1 MEYKI
6 LICGILLFFSLCSI
20 RLARTAQVPLL
31 VMFLFVGIA
40 AGSEGIGGIYFDD
53 FATAQN
59 IGNFALLFILFS
71 GALETKKIDALSALY
86 PSGMLATVGVF
97 LTAVIAAVFTYFL
110 TNFSFIESLIFGSFV
125 SSTDAAAVMS
135 ILGES
140 KLKKRIRTIIE
151 IESGSNDPMA
161 YALILFFLSIYKATS
176 GDVHIFQGIIFL
188 IRQIILGLA
197 MGFLFGKITIPAS
210 KLMQIKREEFMI
222 IHIISFLFICFSLT
236 TILKGNGFLAIYIMG
251 IFIGNER
258 FDYRINFMRNMRVAS
273 WLMQITMFI
282 ILGLLV
288 FPSQLLSVIV
298 KGSILAIL
306 VIIVGRFIVVYLVL
320 IPFKLDKKEKFFIS
334 WAGLK
339 GAVPII
345 FSIFAVS
352 ENIDNAQMMFNMI
365 FYMVVFSVILQG
377 MSLKH
382 VAKWLGLL
390 EEERNSDDIEVEV
403 DELEELAVK
412 KLYLTRNS
420 EYANKQIKE
429 LHLSAKMHI
438 VSVKRGDE
446 YLTPS
451 GSLELLPG
459 DQILFSMR

>member
-258 FDYRINFMRNMRVAS
+258 FDYRINFMRNMRVVS

-288 FPSQLLSVIV
+288 FPNQLLSVIV
-298 KGSILAIL
+298 KGSILAVL

-352 ENIDNAQMMFNMI
+352 ENLDSAHMMFNMI

-377 MSLKH
+377 MSLKY

-390 EEERNSDDIEVEV
+390 EEEKSSDDVEVEV

>member
-1 MEYKI
+1 M
-6 LICGILLFFSLCSI
+6 
-20 RLARTAQVPLL
+20 PLL

-210 KLMQIKREEFMI
+210 RIMQIKREEFMI

-288 FPSQLLSVIV
+288 FPSQLLSVIL

>member
-1 MEYKI
+1 M
-6 LICGILLFFSLCSI
+6 
-20 RLARTAQVPLL
+20 PLL

-53 FATAQN
+53 FTTAQN

-86 PSGMLATVGVF
+86 PSGILATAGVF

-161 YALILFFLSIYKATS
+161 YALILFFLSIYKAAS

-210 KLMQIKREEFMI
+210 RLMQIKREEFMI

-298 KGSILAIL
+298 KGSILAVL

-382 VAKWLGLL
+382 VA
-390 EEERNSDDIEVEV
+390 
-403 DELEELAVK
+403 
-412 KLYLTRNS
+412 
-420 EYANKQIKE
+420 
-429 LHLSAKMHI
+429 LSLIHI
-438 VSVKRGDE
+438 
-446 YLTPS
+446 
-451 GSLELLPG
+451 
-459 DQILFSMR
+459 

>member
-6 LICGILLFFSLCSI
+6 LICGILLFLSLCSI
-20 RLARTAQVPLL
+20 RIARTAQVPLL
-31 VMFLFVGIA
+31 IMFLFIGIA

-53 FATAQN
+53 FVTAQN

-86 PSGMLATVGVF
+86 PSGILATLGVF
-97 LTAVIAAVFTYFL
+97 LTAVIAAAFTYFL
-110 TNFSFIESLIFGSFV
+110 TDFSVIESLIFGSFV

-161 YALILFFLSIYKATS
+161 YALILFFLSMYKATD
-176 GDVHIFQGIIFL
+176 GNLHIVQGIFFL
-188 IRQIILGLA
+188 IRQIVLGLA
-197 MGFLFGKITIPAS
+197 FGALFGKITIPAS
-210 KLMQIKREEFMI
+210 RIMQIKREEFMI
-222 IHIISFLFICFSLT
+222 IHIISFLFICFSVT
-236 TILKGNGFLAIYIMG
+236 TILQGNGFLAIYIMG

-282 ILGLLV
+282 LLGLLV
-288 FPSQLLSVIV
+288 FPSQLVSLML

-306 VIIVGRFIVVYLVL
+306 IIIVGRFLVVYLVL
-320 IPFKLDKKEKFFIS
+320 VPFKLTGKEKFFIS

-352 ENIDNAQMMFNMI
+352 ENIQNAQMMFNMI

-377 MSLKH
+377 MSLKY
-382 VAKWLGLL
+382 VAKFLGLL
-390 EEERNSDDIEVEV
+390 EEDEASDDVEVEV

-420 EYANKQIKE
+420 EYANKQIKD
-429 LHLSAKMHI
+429 LHLSAKVHI
-438 VSVKRGDE
+438 VSVKRDGR

>member
-20 RLARTAQVPLL
+20 RIARTAQVPLL

-53 FATAQN
+53 FVTAQN

-86 PSGMLATVGVF
+86 PSGMLATAGVF

-161 YALILFFLSIYKATS
+161 YALILFFLSIYKAAS

-210 KLMQIKREEFMI
+210 RLMQIKREEFMI

-298 KGSILAIL
+298 KGSILAVL

-390 EEERNSDDIEVEV
+390 EEEKTSDDIEVEV

>member
-1 MEYKI
+1 M
-6 LICGILLFFSLCSI
+6 
-20 RLARTAQVPLL
+20 PLL

-86 PSGMLATVGVF
+86 PSGILATAGVF

-161 YALILFFLSIYKATS
+161 YALILFFLSIYKAAS

-210 KLMQIKREEFMI
+210 RLMQIKREEFMI

-298 KGSILAIL
+298 KGSILAVL

-352 ENIDNAQMMFNMI
+352 ENIDNAQMMFNII

-390 EEERNSDDIEVEV
+390 EEEKTSDDIEVEV

-420 EYANKQIKE
+420 EYANKQIKD

>member
-1 MEYKI
+1 MEYQI

-86 PSGMLATVGVF
+86 PSGILATAGVF
-97 LTAVIAAVFTYFL
+97 LTAVIAAAFTYFL

-210 KLMQIKREEFMI
+210 RLMQIKREEFMI

-288 FPSQLLSVIV
+288 FPSQLLSVIL
-298 KGSILAIL
+298 KGSILAVL

-352 ENIDNAQMMFNMI
+352 ENLDNAQMMFNMI

-390 EEERNSDDIEVEV
+390 EEEKTSDDIEVEV

>member
-1 MEYKI
+1 M
-6 LICGILLFFSLCSI
+6 
-20 RLARTAQVPLL
+20 PLL

-210 KLMQIKREEFMI
+210 RLMQIKREEFMI

-382 VAKWLGLL
+382 VAKWLGFL

>member
-86 PSGMLATVGVF
+86 PSGILATAGVF

-161 YALILFFLSIYKATS
+161 YALILFFLSIYKAAS

-210 KLMQIKREEFMI
+210 RLMQIKREEFMI

-298 KGSILAIL
+298 KGSILAVL

-334 WAGLK
+334 WVGLK

-390 EEERNSDDIEVEV
+390 EEEKTSDDIEVEV

-420 EYANKQIKE
+420 EYANKQIKD

>member
-1 MEYKI
+1 
-6 LICGILLFFSLCSI
+6 
-20 RLARTAQVPLL
+20 
-31 VMFLFVGIA
+31 MFLFVGIA
-40 AGSEGIGGIYFDD
+40 AGSEGVGGIYFDD

-59 IGNFALLFILFS
+59 VGNFALLFILFS

-86 PSGMLATVGVF
+86 PSGILATLGVF

-110 TNFSFIESLIFGSFV
+110 TDFSFMESLIFGSFV

-161 YALILFFLSIYKATS
+161 YALILFFLSLYQATS
-176 GDVHIFQGIIFL
+176 GDMHIFQGIFFL
-188 IRQIILGLA
+188 IRQIVLGLA
-197 MGFLFGKITIPAS
+197 LGAFFGKITIPAS
-210 KLMQIKREEFMI
+210 RLMQIKREEFMI
-222 IHIISFLFICFSLT
+222 LHIVSFLFICFSLT

-251 IFIGNER
+251 MFIGNER
-258 FDYRINFMRNMRVAS
+258 FEYRINFMRNMRVIS

-288 FPSQLLSVIV
+288 FPSQLLSVII
-298 KGSILAIL
+298 KGSILAVL
-306 VIIVGRFIVVYLVL
+306 VIIVGRILVVYLVL
-320 IPFKLDKKEKFFIS
+320 LPFKLTGKEKFFIS

-345 FSIFAVS
+345 FSMFAVS
-352 ENIDNAQMMFNMI
+352 HNLENAQMMFNMI
-365 FYMVVFSVILQG
+365 FYMVVFSVLLQG

-382 VAKWLGLL
+382 VAKYLGLL
-390 EEERNSDDIEVEV
+390 EESNGDEDEEVEV

-420 EYANKQIKE
+420 EYANKQIKD

-438 VSVKRGDE
+438 ISVKRGDK
-446 YLTPS
+446 YLTPN

-459 DQILFSMR
+459 DQILFSLR

>member
-1 MEYKI
+1 M
-6 LICGILLFFSLCSI
+6 
-20 RLARTAQVPLL
+20 PLL

-86 PSGMLATVGVF
+86 PSGMLATAGVF

-161 YALILFFLSIYKATS
+161 YALILFFLSIYKAAS

-210 KLMQIKREEFMI
+210 RLMQIKREEFMI

-288 FPSQLLSVIV
+288 FPSQLLSVIL
-298 KGSILAIL
+298 KGSILAVL

-352 ENIDNAQMMFNMI
+352 ENLDNAQMMFNMI

-390 EEERNSDDIEVEV
+390 EEEKTSDDVEVEV

-420 EYANKQIKE
+420 EYANKQIKD

>member
-20 RLARTAQVPLL
+20 RLARTVQVPLL
-31 VMFLFVGIA
+31 IMFLFVGIA

-59 IGNFALLFILFS
+59 VGNFALLFILFS

-86 PSGMLATVGVF
+86 PSGILATLGVF

-110 TNFSFIESLIFGSFV
+110 TDFSFMESLIFGSFV

-161 YALILFFLSIYKATS
+161 YALILFFLSLYQATS
-176 GDVHIFQGIIFL
+176 GDMHIFQGIFFL
-188 IRQIILGLA
+188 IRQIVLGLA
-197 MGFLFGKITIPAS
+197 LGAFFGKITIPTS
-210 KLMQIKREEFMI
+210 RLMQIKREEFMI
-222 IHIISFLFICFSLT
+222 LHIVSFLFICFSLT

-251 IFIGNER
+251 MFIGNEK
-258 FDYRINFMRNMRVAS
+258 FEYRINFMRNMRVIS

-288 FPSQLLSVIV
+288 FPSQLLSVII
-298 KGSILAIL
+298 KGSILAVL
-306 VIIVGRFIVVYLVL
+306 VIIVGRILVVYLVL
-320 IPFKLDKKEKFFIS
+320 LPFKLTGKEKFFIS

-345 FSIFAVS
+345 FSMFAVS
-352 ENIDNAQMMFNMI
+352 HNLENAQMMFNMI
-365 FYMVVFSVILQG
+365 FYMVVFSVLLQG

-382 VAKWLGLL
+382 VAKYLGLL
-390 EEERNSDDIEVEV
+390 EESNGDEDEEVEV

-420 EYANKQIKE
+420 EYANKQIKD

-438 VSVKRGDE
+438 VSVKRGDK
-446 YLTPS
+446 YLTPN

-459 DQILFSMR
+459 DQILFSLR

>member
-20 RLARTAQVPLL
+20 RLARTVQVPLL
-31 VMFLFVGIA
+31 IMFLFVGIA

-59 IGNFALLFILFS
+59 VGNFALLFILFS

-86 PSGMLATVGVF
+86 PSGILATLGVF

-110 TNFSFIESLIFGSFV
+110 TDFSFMESLIFGSFV

-161 YALILFFLSIYKATS
+161 YALILFFLSLYQATS
-176 GDVHIFQGIIFL
+176 GDMHIFQGIFFL
-188 IRQIILGLA
+188 IRQIVLGLA
-197 MGFLFGKITIPAS
+197 LGAFFGKITIPTS
-210 KLMQIKREEFMI
+210 RLMQIKREEFMI
-222 IHIISFLFICFSLT
+222 LHIVSFLFICFSLT

-251 IFIGNER
+251 MFIGNER
-258 FDYRINFMRNMRVAS
+258 FEYRINFMRNMRVIS

-288 FPSQLLSVIV
+288 FPSQLLSVII
-298 KGSILAIL
+298 KGSILAVL
-306 VIIVGRFIVVYLVL
+306 VIIVGRILVVYLVL
-320 IPFKLDKKEKFFIS
+320 LPFKLTGKEKFFIS

-345 FSIFAVS
+345 FSMFAVS
-352 ENIDNAQMMFNMI
+352 HNLENAQMMFNMI
-365 FYMVVFSVILQG
+365 FYMVVFSVLLQG

-382 VAKWLGLL
+382 VAKYLGLL
-390 EEERNSDDIEVEV
+390 EESNGDEDEEVEV

-420 EYANKQIKE
+420 EYVNKQIKD

-438 VSVKRGDE
+438 VSVKREDK
-446 YLTPS
+446 YLTPN

-459 DQILFSMR
+459 DQILFSLR

>member
-1 MEYKI
+1 M
-6 LICGILLFFSLCSI
+6 
-20 RLARTAQVPLL
+20 PLL

-86 PSGMLATVGVF
+86 PSGILATAGVF

-161 YALILFFLSIYKATS
+161 YALILFFLSIYKAAS

-210 KLMQIKREEFMI
+210 RLMQIKREEFMI

-298 KGSILAIL
+298 KGSILAVL

-390 EEERNSDDIEVEV
+390 EEEKTSDNIEVEV

-420 EYANKQIKE
+420 EYANKQIKD

>member
-1 MEYKI
+1 MEYNI

-20 RLARTAQVPLL
+20 RIARTAQLPLL
-31 VMFLFVGIA
+31 VMFLFVGIV

-53 FATAQN
+53 FVTAQN

-188 IRQIILGLA
+188 IRQIILGLV

-258 FDYRINFMRNMRVAS
+258 FDYRINFMRNMRVVS

-288 FPSQLLSVIV
+288 FPNQLLSVIL
-298 KGSILAIL
+298 KGSILAVL

-320 IPFKLDKKEKFFIS
+320 LPFKFDKKEKFFIS

-352 ENIDNAQMMFNMI
+352 ENIENAQMMFNMI

-377 MSLKH
+377 MSLKY

-390 EEERNSDDIEVEV
+390 EEEKSSDDVEVEV

-438 VSVKRGDE
+438 VSVKRGDK

>member
-1 MEYKI
+1 M
-6 LICGILLFFSLCSI
+6 
-20 RLARTAQVPLL
+20 PLL

-210 KLMQIKREEFMI
+210 RIMQIKREEFMI

-288 FPSQLLSVIV
+288 FPSQLLSVIL

-420 EYANKQIKE
+420 EYANKQIKD

>member
-1 MEYKI
+1 M
-6 LICGILLFFSLCSI
+6 
-20 RLARTAQVPLL
+20 
-31 VMFLFVGIA
+31 
-40 AGSEGIGGIYFDD
+40 GSEMCIRDR
-53 FATAQN
+53 
-59 IGNFALLFILFS
+59 
-71 GALETKKIDALSALY
+71 LY
-86 PSGMLATVGVF
+86 PSGILATLGVF

-110 TNFSFIESLIFGSFV
+110 TDFSFMESLIFGSFV

-161 YALILFFLSIYKATS
+161 YALILFFLSLYQATS
-176 GDVHIFQGIIFL
+176 GDMHIFQGIFFL
-188 IRQIILGLA
+188 IRQIVLGLA
-197 MGFLFGKITIPAS
+197 LGAFFGKITIPTS
-210 KLMQIKREEFMI
+210 RLMQIKREEFMI
-222 IHIISFLFICFSLT
+222 LHIVSFLFICFSLT

-251 IFIGNER
+251 MFIGNER
-258 FDYRINFMRNMRVAS
+258 FEYRINFMRNMRVIS

-288 FPSQLLSVIV
+288 FPSQLLSVII
-298 KGSILAIL
+298 KGSILAVL
-306 VIIVGRFIVVYLVL
+306 VIIVGRILVVYLVL
-320 IPFKLDKKEKFFIS
+320 LPFKLTGKEKFFIS

-345 FSIFAVS
+345 FSMFAVS
-352 ENIDNAQMMFNMI
+352 HNLENAQMMFNMI
-365 FYMVVFSVILQG
+365 FYMVVFSVLLQG

-382 VAKWLGLL
+382 VAKYLGLL
-390 EEERNSDDIEVEV
+390 EESNGDEDEEVEV

-420 EYANKQIKE
+420 EYANKQIKD

-438 VSVKRGDE
+438 VSVKRGDK
-446 YLTPS
+446 YLTPN

-459 DQILFSMR
+459 DQILFSLR

>member
-1 MEYKI
+1 M
-6 LICGILLFFSLCSI
+6 
-20 RLARTAQVPLL
+20 PLL

-210 KLMQIKREEFMI
+210 RLMQIKREEFMI

-298 KGSILAIL
+298 KGSILAVL

-382 VAKWLGLL
+382 VAKWLGFL

>member
-20 RLARTAQVPLL
+20 RIARTAQVPLL

-53 FATAQN
+53 FVTAQN

-86 PSGMLATVGVF
+86 PSGILATAGVF

-161 YALILFFLSIYKATS
+161 YALILFFLSIYKAAS

-210 KLMQIKREEFMI
+210 RLMQIKREEFMI

-298 KGSILAIL
+298 KGSILAVL

-390 EEERNSDDIEVEV
+390 EEEKTSDDIEVEV

-420 EYANKQIKE
+420 EYANKQIKD

>member
-1 MEYKI
+1 M
-6 LICGILLFFSLCSI
+6 
-20 RLARTAQVPLL
+20 PLL

-86 PSGMLATVGVF
+86 PSGILATAGVF

-161 YALILFFLSIYKATS
+161 YALILFFLSIYKAAS

-210 KLMQIKREEFMI
+210 RLMQIKREEFMI

-282 ILGLLV
+282 ILGLLI

-298 KGSILAIL
+298 KGSILAVL

-390 EEERNSDDIEVEV
+390 EEEKTSDDIEVEV

-420 EYANKQIKE
+420 EYANKQIKD

>member
-20 RLARTAQVPLL
+20 RIARTAQVPLL

-53 FATAQN
+53 FVTAQN

-258 FDYRINFMRNMRVAS
+258 FDYRINFMRNMRVVS

-288 FPSQLLSVIV
+288 FPNQLLSVIL
-298 KGSILAIL
+298 KGSILAVL

-352 ENIDNAQMMFNMI
+352 ENLDSAQMMFNMI

-377 MSLKH
+377 MSLKY

-390 EEERNSDDIEVEV
+390 EEEKSSDDVEVEV

>member
-20 RLARTAQVPLL
+20 RLARTVQVPLL
-31 VMFLFVGIA
+31 IMFLFVGIA

-59 IGNFALLFILFS
+59 VGNFALLFILFS

-86 PSGMLATVGVF
+86 PSGILATLGVF

-110 TNFSFIESLIFGSFV
+110 TDFSFMESLIFGSFV

-161 YALILFFLSIYKATS
+161 YALILFFLSLYQATS
-176 GDVHIFQGIIFL
+176 GDMHIFQGIFFL
-188 IRQIILGLA
+188 IRQIVLGLA
-197 MGFLFGKITIPAS
+197 LGAFFGKITIPTS
-210 KLMQIKREEFMI
+210 RLMQIKREEFMI
-222 IHIISFLFICFSLT
+222 LHIVSFLFICFSLT

-251 IFIGNER
+251 MFIGNEK
-258 FDYRINFMRNMRVAS
+258 FEYRINFMRNMRVIS

-288 FPSQLLSVIV
+288 FPSQLLSVII
-298 KGSILAIL
+298 KGSILAVL
-306 VIIVGRFIVVYLVL
+306 VIIVGRILVVYLVL
-320 IPFKLDKKEKFFIS
+320 LPFKLTGKEKFFIS

-345 FSIFAVS
+345 FSMFAVS
-352 ENIDNAQMMFNMI
+352 HNLENAQMMFNMI
-365 FYMVVFSVILQG
+365 FYMVVFSVLLQG

-382 VAKWLGLL
+382 VAKYLGLL
-390 EEERNSDDIEVEV
+390 EESNGDEDEEVEV

-420 EYANKQIKE
+420 EYVNKQIKD

-438 VSVKRGDE
+438 VSVKRGDK
-446 YLTPS
+446 YLTPN

-459 DQILFSMR
+459 DQILFSLR

>member
-1 MEYKI
+1 MEYNI
-6 LICGILLFFSLCSI
+6 LICGILLFLSLCSI
-20 RLARTAQVPLL
+20 RIAKKAHVPLL
-31 VMFLFVGIA
+31 IMFLFIGIL
-40 AGSEGIGGIYFDD
+40 AGSEGIGKIDFDN
-53 FATAQN
+53 FRTAQN

-86 PSGMLATVGVF
+86 PSGILATVGVF
-97 LTAVIAAVFTYFL
+97 LTAIIAAIFTFLL
-110 TNFSFIESLIFGSFV
+110 TNFTFMESLIFGAFV

-161 YALILFFLSIYKATS
+161 YALILFFLSLYKTTS
-176 GDVHIFQGIIFL
+176 GNMQLFYGIIFL
-188 IRQIILGLA
+188 IKQIFF
-197 MGFLFGKITIPAS
+197 GFIFGAIFGKITIPIS
-210 KLMQIKREEFMI
+210 KFMKINREEFMI
-222 IHIISFLFICFSLT
+222 IYIISFLFLCFSIT
-236 TILKGNGFLAIYIMG
+236 TILGGNGFLAIYIMG
-251 IFIGNER
+251 ILIGNER
-258 FDYRINFMRNMRVAS
+258 FDYRINFMRNMRVIS

-288 FPSQLLSVIV
+288 FPSQLLSVIL

-306 VIIVGRFIVVYLVL
+306 IILVGRFIVVYLVL
-320 IPFKLDKKEKFFIS
+320 MPFDITKKEKFFIS

-352 ENIDNAQMMFNMI
+352 ENLKDAQMMFNMI

-377 MSLKH
+377 MSLKYI
-382 VAKWLGLL
+382 AKKFGIF
-390 EEERNSDDIEVEV
+390 EEEINSNDIDVEM

-412 KLYLTRNS
+412 KLYLTKNS
-420 EYANKQIKE
+420 EYSNKQIKE
-429 LHLSAKMHI
+429 LNLSKDMHI
-438 VSVKRGDE
+438 ISVKRGRA
-446 YLTPS
+446 YLTPR

-459 DQILFSMR
+459 DQILFSMK

>member
-1 MEYKI
+1 M
-6 LICGILLFFSLCSI
+6 
-20 RLARTAQVPLL
+20 PLL

-210 KLMQIKREEFMI
+210 RLMQIKREEFMI

-382 VAKWLGLL
+382 VAKWLGFL

-429 LHLSAKMHI
+429 LYLSAKMHI

>member
-1 MEYKI
+1 M
-6 LICGILLFFSLCSI
+6 
-20 RLARTAQVPLL
+20 
-31 VMFLFVGIA
+31 
-40 AGSEGIGGIYFDD
+40 
-53 FATAQN
+53 
-59 IGNFALLFILFS
+59 
-71 GALETKKIDALSALY
+71 GA
-86 PSGMLATVGVF
+86 
-97 LTAVIAAVFTYFL
+97 
-110 TNFSFIESLIFGSFV
+110 
-125 SSTDAAAVMS
+125 
-135 ILGES
+135 
-140 KLKKRIRTIIE
+140 
-151 IESGSNDPMA
+151 
-161 YALILFFLSIYKATS
+161 
-176 GDVHIFQGIIFL
+176 
-188 IRQIILGLA
+188 
-197 MGFLFGKITIPAS
+197 LFGKITIPAS
-210 KLMQIKREEFMI
+210 KIMQIKREEFMI
-222 IHIISFLFICFSLT
+222 LHIVSFLFICFSLT

-258 FDYRINFMRNMRVAS
+258 FDYRINFMRNMRVIS

-288 FPSQLLSVIV
+288 FPSQLISVMI

-320 IPFKLDKKEKFFIS
+320 MPFKLTGKEKFFIS

-352 ENIDNAQMMFNMI
+352 EKLDNAQMMFNMI

-377 MSLKH
+377 MSLKY

-390 EEERNSDDIEVEV
+390 EEGKNSNDIEVEV

-420 EYANKQIKE
+420 EYANKKIKD
-429 LHLSAKMHI
+429 LHLSSKMHI
-438 VSVKRGDE
+438 ISVKRDDK
-446 YLTPS
+446 YLTPN

>member
-258 FDYRINFMRNMRVAS
+258 FDYRINFMRNMRVVS

-288 FPSQLLSVIV
+288 FPNQLLSVIL
-298 KGSILAIL
+298 KGSILAVL

-352 ENIDNAQMMFNMI
+352 ENLDNAQMMFNMI

-377 MSLKH
+377 MSLKY

-390 EEERNSDDIEVEV
+390 EEEKSSDDVEVEV

>member
-86 PSGMLATVGVF
+86 PSGILATAGVF

-161 YALILFFLSIYKATS
+161 YALILFFLSIYKAAS

-210 KLMQIKREEFMI
+210 RLMQIKREEFMI

-298 KGSILAIL
+298 KGSILAVL

-390 EEERNSDDIEVEV
+390 EEEKTSDDIEVEV

-420 EYANKQIKE
+420 EYANKQIKD

-446 YLTPS
+446 YLICTLS
-451 GSLELLPG
+451 SAQLNY
-459 DQILFSMR
+459 

>member
-86 PSGMLATVGVF
+86 PSGILATAGVF

-161 YALILFFLSIYKATS
+161 YALILFFLSIYKAAS

-188 IRQIILGLA
+188 IRQIVLGLA
-197 MGFLFGKITIPAS
+197 MGFLFGKITISAGR
-210 KLMQIKREEFMI
+210 LMQIKREEFMI

-236 TILKGNGFLAIYIMG
+236 AILKGNGFLAIYIMG

-258 FDYRINFMRNMRVAS
+258 FDYRINFMRNMRVIS

-377 MSLKH
+377 MSLKY

-390 EEERNSDDIEVEV
+390 EEEKTSDDIEVEV

-420 EYANKQIKE
+420 EYANKKIKD
-429 LHLSAKMHI
+429 LHLSEKMHI
-438 VSVKRGDE
+438 VSVKRKDK
-446 YLTPS
+446 YLTPN

>member
-210 KLMQIKREEFMI
+210 RLMQIKREEFMI

-429 LHLSAKMHI
+429 LHLSTKMHI

>member
-20 RLARTAQVPLL
+20 RLARTVQVPLL
-31 VMFLFVGIA
+31 IMFLFIGIA

-86 PSGMLATVGVF
+86 PSGMLATLGVF
-97 LTAVIAAVFTYFL
+97 LTAVIAALFTYFL
-110 TNFSFIESLIFGSFV
+110 TDFSIMESLIFGSFV

-161 YALILFFLSIYKATS
+161 YALILFFLSMYKATE
-176 GDVHIFQGIIFL
+176 GNMHIFEGILFL
-188 IRQIILGLA
+188 MRQIALGLA
-197 MGFLFGKITIPAS
+197 FGVIFGKITIPAS
-210 KLMQIKREEFMI
+210 KIMQIKREEFMI
-222 IHIISFLFICFSLT
+222 IHIVSFLFICFSLT

-251 IFIGNER
+251 MFIGNER

-288 FPSQLLSVIV
+288 FPSQLISLML

-306 VIIVGRFIVVYLVL
+306 IIIVGRFLVVYLVL
-320 IPFKLDKKEKFFIS
+320 IPFKMTGKEKFFIS

-345 FSIFAVS
+345 FSMFAVS
-352 ENIDNAQMMFNMI
+352 ENLENAQMMFNMI

-377 MSLKH
+377 MSLKY
-382 VAKWLGLL
+382 VAKFLGLL
-390 EEERNSDDIEVEV
+390 EEDSKDEDIEVEV

-420 EYANKQIKE
+420 EYANKQIKD

-438 VSVKRGDE
+438 VSVKRGDR

-459 DQILFSMR
+459 DQILFSLR

>member
-1 MEYKI
+1 
-6 LICGILLFFSLCSI
+6 
-20 RLARTAQVPLL
+20 
-31 VMFLFVGIA
+31 
-40 AGSEGIGGIYFDD
+40 
-53 FATAQN
+53 
-59 IGNFALLFILFS
+59 
-71 GALETKKIDALSALY
+71 
-86 PSGMLATVGVF
+86 
-97 LTAVIAAVFTYFL
+97 
-110 TNFSFIESLIFGSFV
+110 
-125 SSTDAAAVMS
+125 
-135 ILGES
+135 
-140 KLKKRIRTIIE
+140 
-151 IESGSNDPMA
+151 
-161 YALILFFLSIYKATS
+161 
-176 GDVHIFQGIIFL
+176 
-188 IRQIILGLA
+188 
-197 MGFLFGKITIPAS
+197 
-210 KLMQIKREEFMI
+210 
-222 IHIISFLFICFSLT
+222 
-236 TILKGNGFLAIYIMG
+236 MG

-258 FDYRINFMRNMRVAS
+258 FDYRINFMRNMRVVS

-288 FPSQLLSVIV
+288 FPNQLLSVIL
-298 KGSILAIL
+298 KGSILAVL

-352 ENIDNAQMMFNMI
+352 ENLDNAQMMFNMI

-377 MSLKH
+377 MSLKY

-390 EEERNSDDIEVEV
+390 EEEKSSDDVEVEV

-438 VSVKRGDE
+438 VSVKRGDK
-446 YLTPS
+446 YLTPN

>member
-210 KLMQIKREEFMI
+210 RLMQIKREEFMI

>member
-86 PSGMLATVGVF
+86 PSGMLATAGVF

-258 FDYRINFMRNMRVAS
+258 FDYRINFMRNMRVVS

-288 FPSQLLSVIV
+288 FPNQLLSVIV
-298 KGSILAIL
+298 KGSILAVL

-352 ENIDNAQMMFNMI
+352 ENLDSAQMMFNMI

-377 MSLKH
+377 MSLKY

-390 EEERNSDDIEVEV
+390 EEEKSSDDVEVEV

>member
-20 RLARTAQVPLL
+20 RIARTAQVPLL

-53 FATAQN
+53 FVTAQN

-210 KLMQIKREEFMI
+210 RLMQIKREEFMI

-298 KGSILAIL
+298 KGSILAVL

-352 ENIDNAQMMFNMI
+352 ENLDNAQMMFNMI

-377 MSLKH
+377 MSLKY

-390 EEERNSDDIEVEV
+390 EEEKSSDDVEVEV

-438 VSVKRGDE
+438 VSVKRGDK
-446 YLTPS
+446 YLTPN

>member
-210 KLMQIKREEFMI
+210 RLMQIKREEFMI

-288 FPSQLLSVIV
+288 FPSQLLSVIL

-382 VAKWLGLL
+382 VAKWLGFL

-429 LHLSAKMHI
+429 LYLSAKMHI

>member
-20 RLARTAQVPLL
+20 RIARTAQVPLL

-53 FATAQN
+53 FVTAQN

-161 YALILFFLSIYKATS
+161 YALILFFLSIYKAAS

-298 KGSILAIL
+298 KGSILAVL

-352 ENIDNAQMMFNMI
+352 ENLDNAQMMFNMI

-377 MSLKH
+377 MSLKY

-390 EEERNSDDIEVEV
+390 EEEKSSDDVEVEV

-438 VSVKRGDE
+438 VSVKRGDK
-446 YLTPS
+446 YLTPN
-451 GSLELLPG
+451 GSLELFPG

>member
-86 PSGMLATVGVF
+86 PSGILATAGVF

-210 KLMQIKREEFMI
+210 RLMQIKREEFMI

-377 MSLKH
+377 MSLKY

-390 EEERNSDDIEVEV
+390 EEEKTSDDIEVEV

-420 EYANKQIKE
+420 EYANKKIKD
-429 LHLSAKMHI
+429 LHLSEKMHI
-438 VSVKRGDE
+438 VSVKRKDK
-446 YLTPS
+446 YLTPN

>member
-20 RLARTAQVPLL
+20 RLARTVQVPLL
-31 VMFLFVGIA
+31 IMFLFVGIA

-59 IGNFALLFILFS
+59 VGNFALLFILFS

-86 PSGMLATVGVF
+86 PSGILATLGVF

-110 TNFSFIESLIFGSFV
+110 TDFSFMESLIFGSFV

-161 YALILFFLSIYKATS
+161 YALILFFLSLYQATS
-176 GDVHIFQGIIFL
+176 GDMHIFQGIFFL
-188 IRQIILGLA
+188 IRQIVLGLA
-197 MGFLFGKITIPAS
+197 LGAFFGKITIPAS
-210 KLMQIKREEFMI
+210 RLMQIKREEFMI
-222 IHIISFLFICFSLT
+222 LHIVSFLFICFSLT

-251 IFIGNER
+251 MFIGNER
-258 FDYRINFMRNMRVAS
+258 FEYRINFMRNMRVIS

-288 FPSQLLSVIV
+288 FPSQLLSVII
-298 KGSILAIL
+298 KGSILAVL
-306 VIIVGRFIVVYLVL
+306 VIIVGRILVVYLVL
-320 IPFKLDKKEKFFIS
+320 LPFKLIGKEKFFIS

-345 FSIFAVS
+345 FSMFAVS
-352 ENIDNAQMMFNMI
+352 HNLENAQMMFNMI
-365 FYMVVFSVILQG
+365 FYMVVFSVLLQG

-382 VAKWLGLL
+382 VAKYLGLL
-390 EEERNSDDIEVEV
+390 EESNGDEDEEVEV

-420 EYANKQIKE
+420 EYANKQIKD

-438 VSVKRGDE
+438 VSVKRGDK
-446 YLTPS
+446 YLTPN

-459 DQILFSMR
+459 DQILFSLR